1 VSTYKAFEVREET
14 EKNFVGTIVEKS
26 ALELAEGS
34 VSIEVCYS
42 SVNYKDALSASGSKA
57 VTREYPHVPGI
68 DAAGTVLASTDSN
81 FAVGDE
87 VVVTGYDLGMN
98 TAGGF
103 GQQVTVPGGWV
114 TKLPVGLSLRDS
126 MVLGTAGLTA
136 GLCVNKL
143 LLNGITPEAG
153 KVLVTGATGG
163 VGIIACALLVKLG
176 FEVVASTGKLAETAK
191 LTALGVSEVISRE
204 AFSEENPRPM
214 LKESYAA
221 AVDVAGGT
229 TLVNVIK
236 SLSYG
241 GSVAACGLV
250 DSPALSATVLPFILR
265 GVNLLGVD
273 SVELP
278 LAQKQQ
284 VWNLFANEW
293 ALTDIDSLAETIVLA
308 ELPAV
313 LAKVLA
319 GGAIGRYVLETTLVN
334 VIKSLSYGGSVA
346 ACGLVDSPALS
357 ATVLPFILRGVNLL
371 GVDSVELPLAQKQQV
386 WNLFANEWALTD
398 IDSLA
403 ETIVLAE
410 LPAVLA
416 KVLAGGA
423 IGRYVLDLRA

>member
-1 VSTYKAFEVREET
+1 M
-14 EKNFVGTIVEKS
+14 GTIVEKS

-68 DAAGTVLASTDSN
+68 DAAGKVLASTDSN

-191 LTALGVSEVISRE
+191 LTALGVSEVISRQ
-204 AFSEENPRPM
+204 AFSEENRRPM
-214 LKESYAA
+214 LKESYDA

-236 SLSYG
+236 SLNYG

-284 VWNLFANEW
+284 IWNLFANEW
-293 ALTDIDSLAETIVLA
+293 ALTDIDSLAETIALA

-319 GGAIGRYVLETTLVN
+319 GGAV
-334 VIKSLSYGGSVA
+334 
-346 ACGLVDSPALS
+346 
-357 ATVLPFILRGVNLL
+357 
-371 GVDSVELPLAQKQQV
+371 
-386 WNLFANEWALTD
+386 
-398 IDSLA
+398 
-403 ETIVLAE
+403 
-410 LPAVLA
+410 
-416 KVLAGGA
+416 
-423 IGRYVLDLRA
+423 GRYVLDLRA

>member
-34 VSIEVCYS
+34 ISIEVCYS

-278 LAQKQQ
+278 LDQKQQ
-284 VWNLFANEW
+284 
-293 ALTDIDSLAETIVLA
+293 I
-308 ELPAV
+308 
-313 LAKVLA
+313 
-319 GGAIGRYVLETTLVN
+319 
-334 VIKSLSYGGSVA
+334 
-346 ACGLVDSPALS
+346 
-357 ATVLPFILRGVNLL
+357 
-371 GVDSVELPLAQKQQV
+371 

>member
-1 VSTYKAFEVREET
+1 MSTYKAFEVREET

-143 LLNGITPEAG
+143 LLNDITPEAG

-319 GGAIGRYVLETTLVN
+319 GGAIGRYVL
-334 VIKSLSYGGSVA
+334 
-346 ACGLVDSPALS
+346 
-357 ATVLPFILRGVNLL
+357 
-371 GVDSVELPLAQKQQV
+371 
-386 WNLFANEWALTD
+386 
-398 IDSLA
+398 
-403 ETIVLAE
+403 
-410 LPAVLA
+410 
-416 KVLAGGA
+416 
-423 IGRYVLDLRA
+423 DLRA

>member
-1 VSTYKAFEVREET
+1 MSTYKAFEVREET

-176 FEVVASTGKLAETAK
+176 FEVVASTGKLAEAAK

-284 VWNLFANEW
+284 IWNLFANEW
-293 ALTDIDSLAETIVLA
+293 A
-308 ELPAV
+308 P
-313 LAKVLA
+313 
-319 GGAIGRYVLETTLVN
+319 
-334 VIKSLSYGGSVA
+334 
-346 ACGLVDSPALS
+346 
-357 ATVLPFILRGVNLL
+357 
-371 GVDSVELPLAQKQQV
+371 
-386 WNLFANEWALTD
+386 TD

>member
-1 VSTYKAFEVREET
+1 MSTYKAFEVREET
-14 EKNFVGTIVEKS
+14 EKKFVGAIVEKS
-26 ALELAEGS
+26 ALELVEGG
-34 VSIEVCYS
+34 VSIEVHYS

-143 LLNGITPEAG
+143 LVNGITPESG

-176 FEVVASTGKLAETAK
+176 FEVVASTGKLAEAAK

-221 AVDVAGGT
+221 AVDVAGGA

-284 VWNLFANEW
+284 
-293 ALTDIDSLAETIVLA
+293 I
-308 ELPAV
+308 
-313 LAKVLA
+313 
-319 GGAIGRYVLETTLVN
+319 
-334 VIKSLSYGGSVA
+334 
-346 ACGLVDSPALS
+346 
-357 ATVLPFILRGVNLL
+357 
-371 GVDSVELPLAQKQQV
+371 

>member
-1 VSTYKAFEVREET
+1 MSTYKAFEVREET

-191 LTALGVSEVISRE
+191 LMALGVSEVISRE

-319 GGAIGRYVLETTLVN
+319 GGAIGRYVL
-334 VIKSLSYGGSVA
+334 
-346 ACGLVDSPALS
+346 
-357 ATVLPFILRGVNLL
+357 
-371 GVDSVELPLAQKQQV
+371 
-386 WNLFANEWALTD
+386 
-398 IDSLA
+398 
-403 ETIVLAE
+403 
-410 LPAVLA
+410 
-416 KVLAGGA
+416 
-423 IGRYVLDLRA
+423 DLRA

>member
-1 VSTYKAFEVREET
+1 MSTYKAFEVREET
-14 EKNFVGTIVEKS
+14 EKKFVGAIVEKS
-26 ALELAEGS
+26 ALELVEGS
-34 VSIEVCYS
+34 VSIEVHYS

-143 LLNGITPEAG
+143 LVNGITPESG

-176 FEVVASTGKLAETAK
+176 FEVVASTGKLAEAAK

-221 AVDVAGGT
+221 AVDVAGGA

-278 LAQKQQ
+278 LAKKQQ
-284 VWNLFANEW
+284 
-293 ALTDIDSLAETIVLA
+293 I
-308 ELPAV
+308 
-313 LAKVLA
+313 
-319 GGAIGRYVLETTLVN
+319 
-334 VIKSLSYGGSVA
+334 
-346 ACGLVDSPALS
+346 
-357 ATVLPFILRGVNLL
+357 
-371 GVDSVELPLAQKQQV
+371 

>member
-1 VSTYKAFEVREET
+1 MSTYKAFEVREET

-176 FEVVASTGKLAETAK
+176 FEVVASTGKLAEAAK

-221 AVDVAGGT
+221 AVDVAGGA

-278 LAQKQQ
+278 LDQKQQ
-284 VWNLFANEW
+284 IWN
-293 ALTDIDSLAETIVLA
+293 
-308 ELPAV
+308 
-313 LAKVLA
+313 
-319 GGAIGRYVLETTLVN
+319 
-334 VIKSLSYGGSVA
+334 
-346 ACGLVDSPALS
+346 
-357 ATVLPFILRGVNLL
+357 
-371 GVDSVELPLAQKQQV
+371 Q
-386 WNLFANEWALTD
+386 FANEWALTD

>member
-1 VSTYKAFEVREET
+1 MSTYKAFEVREET

-176 FEVVASTGKLAETAK
+176 FEVVASTGKLAEAAK

-221 AVDVAGGT
+221 AVDVAGGA

-284 VWNLFANEW
+284 
-293 ALTDIDSLAETIVLA
+293 I
-308 ELPAV
+308 
-313 LAKVLA
+313 
-319 GGAIGRYVLETTLVN
+319 
-334 VIKSLSYGGSVA
+334 
-346 ACGLVDSPALS
+346 
-357 ATVLPFILRGVNLL
+357 
-371 GVDSVELPLAQKQQV
+371 

>member
-1 VSTYKAFEVREET
+1 MSTYKAFEVREEI
-14 EKNFVGTIVEKS
+14 EKKFVGAIVEKS

-34 VSIEVCYS
+34 VSIEVHYS

-68 DAAGTVLASTDSN
+68 DAAGKVLASTDSH

-143 LLNGITPEAG
+143 LLNSITPEAG

-176 FEVVASTGKLAETAK
+176 FEVVASTGKLAETTK
-191 LTALGVSEVISRE
+191 LMALGVSEVISRE

-293 ALTDIDSLAETIVLA
+293 ALTDIDSLAETMVLA

-319 GGAIGRYVLETTLVN
+319 GGAV
-334 VIKSLSYGGSVA
+334 
-346 ACGLVDSPALS
+346 
-357 ATVLPFILRGVNLL
+357 
-371 GVDSVELPLAQKQQV
+371 
-386 WNLFANEWALTD
+386 
-398 IDSLA
+398 
-403 ETIVLAE
+403 
-410 LPAVLA
+410 
-416 KVLAGGA
+416 
-423 IGRYVLDLRA
+423 GRYVLDLRA

>member
-1 VSTYKAFEVREET
+1 MSTYKAFEVREET
-14 EKNFVGTIVEKS
+14 EKNFVGAIVEKS

-34 VSIEVCYS
+34 VSIEVHYS

-68 DAAGTVLASTDSN
+68 DAAGKVLASTDSH

-143 LLNGITPEAG
+143 LLSGITPEAG

-191 LTALGVSEVISRE
+191 LTALGVSEVISRQ

-214 LKESYAA
+214 LKEGYAA

-284 VWNLFANEW
+284 IWNLFANEW
-293 ALTDIDSLAETIVLA
+293 ALTDIDSLAETMVLA

-319 GGAIGRYVLETTLVN
+319 GGAV
-334 VIKSLSYGGSVA
+334 
-346 ACGLVDSPALS
+346 
-357 ATVLPFILRGVNLL
+357 
-371 GVDSVELPLAQKQQV
+371 
-386 WNLFANEWALTD
+386 
-398 IDSLA
+398 
-403 ETIVLAE
+403 
-410 LPAVLA
+410 
-416 KVLAGGA
+416 
-423 IGRYVLDLRA
+423 GRYVLDLRA

>member
-1 VSTYKAFEVREET
+1 MSTYKAFEVREET
-14 EKNFVGTIVEKS
+14 EKKFVGAIVEKS
-26 ALELAEGS
+26 ALELVEGS
-34 VSIEVCYS
+34 VSIEVHYS

-221 AVDVAGGT
+221 AVDVAGG
-229 TLVNVIK
+229 
-236 SLSYG
+236 
-241 GSVAACGLV
+241 A
-250 DSPALSATVLPFILR
+250 
-265 GVNLLGVD
+265 
-273 SVELP
+273 
-278 LAQKQQ
+278 
-284 VWNLFANEW
+284 
-293 ALTDIDSLAETIVLA
+293 
-308 ELPAV
+308 
-313 LAKVLA
+313 
-319 GGAIGRYVLETTLVN
+319 TLVN

>member
-1 VSTYKAFEVREET
+1 MSTYKAFEVREET
-14 EKNFVGTIVEKS
+14 EKKFVGAIVEKS
-26 ALELAEGS
+26 ALELVEGS
-34 VSIEVCYS
+34 VSIEVHYS

-114 TKLPVGLSLRDS
+114 TKLPVGLSLHDS

-176 FEVVASTGKLAETAK
+176 FEVVASTGKLAEAAK

-221 AVDVAGGT
+221 AVDVAGGA

-278 LAQKQQ
+278 LDQKQQ
-284 VWNLFANEW
+284 
-293 ALTDIDSLAETIVLA
+293 I
-308 ELPAV
+308 
-313 LAKVLA
+313 
-319 GGAIGRYVLETTLVN
+319 
-334 VIKSLSYGGSVA
+334 
-346 ACGLVDSPALS
+346 
-357 ATVLPFILRGVNLL
+357 
-371 GVDSVELPLAQKQQV
+371 

>member
-1 VSTYKAFEVREET
+1 MSTYKAFEVREET

-176 FEVVASTGKLAETAK
+176 FEVVASTGKLAEAAK

-284 VWNLFANEW
+284 
-293 ALTDIDSLAETIVLA
+293 I
-308 ELPAV
+308 
-313 LAKVLA
+313 
-319 GGAIGRYVLETTLVN
+319 
-334 VIKSLSYGGSVA
+334 
-346 ACGLVDSPALS
+346 
-357 ATVLPFILRGVNLL
+357 
-371 GVDSVELPLAQKQQV
+371 

>member
-1 VSTYKAFEVREET
+1 MSTYKAFEVREET

-114 TKLPVGLSLRDS
+114 TKLPVGLSLHDS

-176 FEVVASTGKLAETAK
+176 FEVVASTGKLAEAAK

-284 VWNLFANEW
+284 
-293 ALTDIDSLAETIVLA
+293 I
-308 ELPAV
+308 
-313 LAKVLA
+313 
-319 GGAIGRYVLETTLVN
+319 
-334 VIKSLSYGGSVA
+334 
-346 ACGLVDSPALS
+346 
-357 ATVLPFILRGVNLL
+357 
-371 GVDSVELPLAQKQQV
+371 

>member
-1 VSTYKAFEVREET
+1 MSTYKAFEVREET

-293 ALTDIDSLAETIVLA
+293 AI
-308 ELPAV
+308 
-313 LAKVLA
+313 
-319 GGAIGRYVLETTLVN
+319 
-334 VIKSLSYGGSVA
+334 
-346 ACGLVDSPALS
+346 
-357 ATVLPFILRGVNLL
+357 
-371 GVDSVELPLAQKQQV
+371 
-386 WNLFANEWALTD
+386 TD

>member
-1 VSTYKAFEVREET
+1 MSTYKAFEVREET

-136 GLCVNKL
+136 WLCVNKL

-278 LAQKQQ
+278 LDQKQQ
-284 VWNLFANEW
+284 IWN
-293 ALTDIDSLAETIVLA
+293 
-308 ELPAV
+308 
-313 LAKVLA
+313 
-319 GGAIGRYVLETTLVN
+319 
-334 VIKSLSYGGSVA
+334 
-346 ACGLVDSPALS
+346 
-357 ATVLPFILRGVNLL
+357 
-371 GVDSVELPLAQKQQV
+371 Q
-386 WNLFANEWALTD
+386 FANEWALTD

>member
-14 EKNFVGTIVEKS
+14 EKKFVGAIVEKS
-26 ALELAEGS
+26 ALELVEGS
-34 VSIEVCYS
+34 VSIEVHYS

-114 TKLPVGLSLRDS
+114 TKLPVGLSLHDS

-176 FEVVASTGKLAETAK
+176 FEVVASTGKLAEAAK

-221 AVDVAGGT
+221 AVDVAGGA

-284 VWNLFANEW
+284 IWNLFANEW
-293 ALTDIDSLAETIVLA
+293 AV
-308 ELPAV
+308 
-313 LAKVLA
+313 
-319 GGAIGRYVLETTLVN
+319 
-334 VIKSLSYGGSVA
+334 
-346 ACGLVDSPALS
+346 
-357 ATVLPFILRGVNLL
+357 
-371 GVDSVELPLAQKQQV
+371 
-386 WNLFANEWALTD
+386 TD

>member
-1 VSTYKAFEVREET
+1 MSTYKAFEVREEI
-14 EKNFVGTIVEKS
+14 EKKFVGAIVEKS

-34 VSIEVCYS
+34 VSIEVHYS

-68 DAAGTVLASTDSN
+68 DAAGKVLASTDSH

-191 LTALGVSEVISRE
+191 LMALGVSEVISRE

-214 LKESYAA
+214 LKEGYAA

-293 ALTDIDSLAETIVLA
+293 ALTDIDSLAETMVLA

-319 GGAIGRYVLETTLVN
+319 GGAV
-334 VIKSLSYGGSVA
+334 
-346 ACGLVDSPALS
+346 
-357 ATVLPFILRGVNLL
+357 
-371 GVDSVELPLAQKQQV
+371 
-386 WNLFANEWALTD
+386 
-398 IDSLA
+398 
-403 ETIVLAE
+403 
-410 LPAVLA
+410 
-416 KVLAGGA
+416 
-423 IGRYVLDLRA
+423 GRYVLDLRA

>member
-1 VSTYKAFEVREET
+1 MSTYKAFEVREET
-14 EKNFVGTIVEKS
+14 EKKFVGAIVEKS
-26 ALELAEGS
+26 ALELVEGS
-34 VSIEVCYS
+34 VSIEVHYS

-114 TKLPVGLSLRDS
+114 TKLPVGLSLHDS

-221 AVDVAGGT
+221 AVDVAGGA

-278 LAQKQQ
+278 LDQKQQ
-284 VWNLFANEW
+284 
-293 ALTDIDSLAETIVLA
+293 I
-308 ELPAV
+308 
-313 LAKVLA
+313 
-319 GGAIGRYVLETTLVN
+319 
-334 VIKSLSYGGSVA
+334 
-346 ACGLVDSPALS
+346 
-357 ATVLPFILRGVNLL
+357 
-371 GVDSVELPLAQKQQV
+371 

>member
-1 VSTYKAFEVREET
+1 MSTYKAFEVREET

-176 FEVVASTGKLAETAK
+176 FEVVASTGKLAEAAK

-284 VWNLFANEW
+284 IWNLFANEW
-293 ALTDIDSLAETIVLA
+293 ALTE
-308 ELPAV
+308 
-313 LAKVLA
+313 
-319 GGAIGRYVLETTLVN
+319 
-334 VIKSLSYGGSVA
+334 
-346 ACGLVDSPALS
+346 
-357 ATVLPFILRGVNLL
+357 
-371 GVDSVELPLAQKQQV
+371 
-386 WNLFANEWALTD
+386 

>member
-1 VSTYKAFEVREET
+1 MSTYKAFEVREET

-34 VSIEVCYS
+34 ISIEVCYS

-191 LTALGVSEVISRE
+191 LMALGVSEVISRE

-319 GGAIGRYVLETTLVN
+319 GGAV
-334 VIKSLSYGGSVA
+334 
-346 ACGLVDSPALS
+346 
-357 ATVLPFILRGVNLL
+357 
-371 GVDSVELPLAQKQQV
+371 
-386 WNLFANEWALTD
+386 
-398 IDSLA
+398 
-403 ETIVLAE
+403 
-410 LPAVLA
+410 
-416 KVLAGGA
+416 
-423 IGRYVLDLRA
+423 GRYVLDLRA

>member
-1 VSTYKAFEVREET
+1 MSTYKAFEVREET

-34 VSIEVCYS
+34 VSIQVCYS

-278 LAQKQQ
+278 LDQKQQ
-284 VWNLFANEW
+284 IWN
-293 ALTDIDSLAETIVLA
+293 
-308 ELPAV
+308 
-313 LAKVLA
+313 
-319 GGAIGRYVLETTLVN
+319 
-334 VIKSLSYGGSVA
+334 
-346 ACGLVDSPALS
+346 
-357 ATVLPFILRGVNLL
+357 
-371 GVDSVELPLAQKQQV
+371 Q
-386 WNLFANEWALTD
+386 FANEWALTD

>member
-1 VSTYKAFEVREET
+1 MSTYKAFEVREEI
-14 EKNFVGTIVEKS
+14 EKKFVGAIVEKS

-87 VVVTGYDLGMN
+87 VVVTGYDLSMN

-293 ALTDIDSLAETIVLA
+293 ALTDIDSLAETMVLA

-319 GGAIGRYVLETTLVN
+319 GGAV
-334 VIKSLSYGGSVA
+334 
-346 ACGLVDSPALS
+346 
-357 ATVLPFILRGVNLL
+357 
-371 GVDSVELPLAQKQQV
+371 
-386 WNLFANEWALTD
+386 
-398 IDSLA
+398 
-403 ETIVLAE
+403 
-410 LPAVLA
+410 
-416 KVLAGGA
+416 
-423 IGRYVLDLRA
+423 GRYVLDLRA

>member
-1 VSTYKAFEVREET
+1 MSTYKAFEVREET

-68 DAAGTVLASTDSN
+68 DAAGTVLANTDSN

-293 ALTDIDSLAETIVLA
+293 ALS
-308 ELPAV
+308 
-313 LAKVLA
+313 
-319 GGAIGRYVLETTLVN
+319 
-334 VIKSLSYGGSVA
+334 
-346 ACGLVDSPALS
+346 
-357 ATVLPFILRGVNLL
+357 
-371 GVDSVELPLAQKQQV
+371 
-386 WNLFANEWALTD
+386 D

>member
-1 VSTYKAFEVREET
+1 MSTYKAFEVREEI
-14 EKNFVGTIVEKS
+14 EKKFVGAIVEKS

-34 VSIEVCYS
+34 VSIEVHYS

-68 DAAGTVLASTDSN
+68 DAAGKVIATTDSN

-143 LLNGITPEAG
+143 LLNSITPEAG

-191 LTALGVSEVISRE
+191 LMALGVSEVISRE

-214 LKESYAA
+214 LKEGYAA

-278 LAQKQQ
+278 LDQKQQ
-284 VWNLFANEW
+284 
-293 ALTDIDSLAETIVLA
+293 I
-308 ELPAV
+308 
-313 LAKVLA
+313 
-319 GGAIGRYVLETTLVN
+319 
-334 VIKSLSYGGSVA
+334 
-346 ACGLVDSPALS
+346 
-357 ATVLPFILRGVNLL
+357 
-371 GVDSVELPLAQKQQV
+371 

>member
-1 VSTYKAFEVREET
+1 
-14 EKNFVGTIVEKS
+14 
-26 ALELAEGS
+26 
-34 VSIEVCYS
+34 VCYS

-278 LAQKQQ
+278 LDQKQQ
-284 VWNLFANEW
+284 IWN
-293 ALTDIDSLAETIVLA
+293 
-308 ELPAV
+308 
-313 LAKVLA
+313 
-319 GGAIGRYVLETTLVN
+319 
-334 VIKSLSYGGSVA
+334 
-346 ACGLVDSPALS
+346 
-357 ATVLPFILRGVNLL
+357 
-371 GVDSVELPLAQKQQV
+371 Q
-386 WNLFANEWALTD
+386 FANEWALTD

>member
-1 VSTYKAFEVREET
+1 MSTYKAFEVREEI
-14 EKNFVGTIVEKS
+14 EKKFVGAIVEKS

-34 VSIEVCYS
+34 VSIEVHYS

-68 DAAGTVLASTDSN
+68 DAAGKVLASTDSN

-143 LLNGITPEAG
+143 LLNNITPEAG

-176 FEVVASTGKLAETAK
+176 FEVVASTGKSAETAK
-191 LTALGVSEVISRE
+191 LMALGVSEVISRE

-250 DSPALSATVLPFILR
+250 DSPALSATVFPFILR

-313 LAKVLA
+313 LVKVLA
-319 GGAIGRYVLETTLVN
+319 GGAV
-334 VIKSLSYGGSVA
+334 
-346 ACGLVDSPALS
+346 
-357 ATVLPFILRGVNLL
+357 
-371 GVDSVELPLAQKQQV
+371 
-386 WNLFANEWALTD
+386 
-398 IDSLA
+398 
-403 ETIVLAE
+403 
-410 LPAVLA
+410 
-416 KVLAGGA
+416 
-423 IGRYVLDLRA
+423 GRYVLDLRA

>member
-1 VSTYKAFEVREET
+1 MSTYKAFEVREEI
-14 EKNFVGTIVEKS
+14 EKKFVGAIVEKS

-34 VSIEVCYS
+34 VSIEVHYS

-68 DAAGTVLASTDSN
+68 DAAGKVLASTDSH

-143 LLNGITPEAG
+143 LLNSITPEAG

-163 VGIIACALLVKLG
+163 VGIITCALLVKLG

-191 LTALGVSEVISRE
+191 LMALGVSEVISRE

-214 LKESYAA
+214 LKEGYAA

-293 ALTDIDSLAETIVLA
+293 ALTDIDSLAETMVLA

-319 GGAIGRYVLETTLVN
+319 GGAV
-334 VIKSLSYGGSVA
+334 
-346 ACGLVDSPALS
+346 
-357 ATVLPFILRGVNLL
+357 
-371 GVDSVELPLAQKQQV
+371 
-386 WNLFANEWALTD
+386 
-398 IDSLA
+398 
-403 ETIVLAE
+403 
-410 LPAVLA
+410 
-416 KVLAGGA
+416 
-423 IGRYVLDLRA
+423 GRYVLDLRA

>member
-1 VSTYKAFEVREET
+1 MSTYKAFEVREET
-14 EKNFVGTIVEKS
+14 EKKFVGAIVEKS
-26 ALELAEGS
+26 ALELVEGS
-34 VSIEVCYS
+34 VSIEVHYS

-114 TKLPVGLSLRDS
+114 TKLPVGLSLRDC
-126 MVLGTAGLTA
+126 MVLGTEGLTA

-221 AVDVAGGT
+221 AVDVAGGA

-284 VWNLFANEW
+284 
-293 ALTDIDSLAETIVLA
+293 I
-308 ELPAV
+308 
-313 LAKVLA
+313 
-319 GGAIGRYVLETTLVN
+319 
-334 VIKSLSYGGSVA
+334 
-346 ACGLVDSPALS
+346 
-357 ATVLPFILRGVNLL
+357 
-371 GVDSVELPLAQKQQV
+371 

>member
-1 VSTYKAFEVREET
+1 MSTYKAFEVREET

-293 ALTDIDSLAETIVLA
+293 ALTDM
-308 ELPAV
+308 
-313 LAKVLA
+313 
-319 GGAIGRYVLETTLVN
+319 
-334 VIKSLSYGGSVA
+334 
-346 ACGLVDSPALS
+346 
-357 ATVLPFILRGVNLL
+357 
-371 GVDSVELPLAQKQQV
+371 
-386 WNLFANEWALTD
+386 
-398 IDSLA
+398 DSLA

>member
-1 VSTYKAFEVREET
+1 MSTYKAFEVREET
-14 EKNFVGTIVEKS
+14 EKKFVGAIVEKS
-26 ALELAEGS
+26 ALELVEGS
-34 VSIEVCYS
+34 VSIEVHYS

-114 TKLPVGLSLRDS
+114 TKLPVGLSLHDS

-319 GGAIGRYVLETTLVN
+319 GGAIGRYVL
-334 VIKSLSYGGSVA
+334 
-346 ACGLVDSPALS
+346 
-357 ATVLPFILRGVNLL
+357 
-371 GVDSVELPLAQKQQV
+371 
-386 WNLFANEWALTD
+386 
-398 IDSLA
+398 
-403 ETIVLAE
+403 
-410 LPAVLA
+410 
-416 KVLAGGA
+416 
-423 IGRYVLDLRA
+423 DLRA

>member
-1 VSTYKAFEVREET
+1 MSTYKAFEVRKEA
-14 EKNFVGTIVEKS
+14 EKKFVGAIVEKS

-34 VSIEVCYS
+34 VSIEVHYS

-68 DAAGTVLASTDSN
+68 DAAGKVLASTDSN

-103 GQQVTVPGGWV
+103 GQQVIVPGGWV

-143 LLNGITPEAG
+143 LLNSITPEAG

-191 LTALGVSEVISRE
+191 LMALGVSEVISRE

-214 LKESYAA
+214 LKEGYAA

-293 ALTDIDSLAETIVLA
+293 ALTDIDSLAETMVLA

-319 GGAIGRYVLETTLVN
+319 GGAV
-334 VIKSLSYGGSVA
+334 
-346 ACGLVDSPALS
+346 
-357 ATVLPFILRGVNLL
+357 
-371 GVDSVELPLAQKQQV
+371 
-386 WNLFANEWALTD
+386 
-398 IDSLA
+398 
-403 ETIVLAE
+403 
-410 LPAVLA
+410 
-416 KVLAGGA
+416 
-423 IGRYVLDLRA
+423 GRYVLDLRA

>member
-1 VSTYKAFEVREET
+1 MSTYKAFEVREEI
-14 EKNFVGTIVEKS
+14 EKKFVGAIVEKS

-34 VSIEVCYS
+34 VSIEVHYS

-68 DAAGTVLASTDSN
+68 DAAGKVLASTDSN

-143 LLNGITPEAG
+143 LLNSITPEAG

-191 LTALGVSEVISRE
+191 LMALGVSEVISRE

-293 ALTDIDSLAETIVLA
+293 ALTDIDSLAETMVLA

-319 GGAIGRYVLETTLVN
+319 GGAV
-334 VIKSLSYGGSVA
+334 
-346 ACGLVDSPALS
+346 
-357 ATVLPFILRGVNLL
+357 
-371 GVDSVELPLAQKQQV
+371 
-386 WNLFANEWALTD
+386 
-398 IDSLA
+398 
-403 ETIVLAE
+403 
-410 LPAVLA
+410 
-416 KVLAGGA
+416 
-423 IGRYVLDLRA
+423 GRYVLDLRA

>member
-1 VSTYKAFEVREET
+1 MSTYKAFEVREEI
-14 EKNFVGTIVEKS
+14 EKKFVGAIVEKS

-34 VSIEVCYS
+34 VSIEVHYS

-68 DAAGTVLASTDSN
+68 DAAGKVLASTDSN

-143 LLNGITPEAG
+143 LLSGITPEAG

-163 VGIIACALLVKLG
+163 VGIITCALLVKLG

-191 LTALGVSEVISRE
+191 LMALGVSEVISRE

-284 VWNLFANEW
+284 IWNLFANEW
-293 ALTDIDSLAETIVLA
+293 ALTDIDSLAETIA
-308 ELPAV
+308 
-313 LAKVLA
+313 
-319 GGAIGRYVLETTLVN
+319 
-334 VIKSLSYGGSVA
+334 
-346 ACGLVDSPALS
+346 
-357 ATVLPFILRGVNLL
+357 
-371 GVDSVELPLAQKQQV
+371 
-386 WNLFANEWALTD
+386 
-398 IDSLA
+398 
-403 ETIVLAE
+403 LAE

>member
-1 VSTYKAFEVREET
+1 MSTYKAFEVREEI
-14 EKNFVGTIVEKS
+14 EKKFVGAIVEKS

-34 VSIEVCYS
+34 VSIEVHYS

-68 DAAGTVLASTDSN
+68 DAAGKVLASTDSN

-191 LTALGVSEVISRE
+191 LMALGVSEVISRE

-319 GGAIGRYVLETTLVN
+319 GGAV
-334 VIKSLSYGGSVA
+334 
-346 ACGLVDSPALS
+346 
-357 ATVLPFILRGVNLL
+357 
-371 GVDSVELPLAQKQQV
+371 
-386 WNLFANEWALTD
+386 
-398 IDSLA
+398 
-403 ETIVLAE
+403 
-410 LPAVLA
+410 
-416 KVLAGGA
+416 
-423 IGRYVLDLRA
+423 GRYVLDLRA

>member
-1 VSTYKAFEVREET
+1 MSTYKAFEVREET
-14 EKNFVGTIVEKS
+14 EKKFVGAIVEKS
-26 ALELAEGS
+26 ALELVEGS
-34 VSIEVCYS
+34 VSIEVHYS

-176 FEVVASTGKLAETAK
+176 FEVVASTGKLAEAAK

-221 AVDVAGGT
+221 AVDVAGGA

-284 VWNLFANEW
+284 IWNLFANEW
-293 ALTDIDSLAETIVLA
+293 ALTDIE
-308 ELPAV
+308 
-313 LAKVLA
+313 
-319 GGAIGRYVLETTLVN
+319 
-334 VIKSLSYGGSVA
+334 
-346 ACGLVDSPALS
+346 
-357 ATVLPFILRGVNLL
+357 
-371 GVDSVELPLAQKQQV
+371 
-386 WNLFANEWALTD
+386 
-398 IDSLA
+398 SLA

>member
-1 VSTYKAFEVREET
+1 MSTYKAFEVREET
-14 EKNFVGTIVEKS
+14 EKKFVGAIVEKS
-26 ALELAEGS
+26 ALELVEGS
-34 VSIEVCYS
+34 VSIEVHYS

-176 FEVVASTGKLAETAK
+176 FEVVASTGKLAEAAK

-278 LAQKQQ
+278 LDQKQQ
-284 VWNLFANEW
+284 
-293 ALTDIDSLAETIVLA
+293 I
-308 ELPAV
+308 
-313 LAKVLA
+313 
-319 GGAIGRYVLETTLVN
+319 
-334 VIKSLSYGGSVA
+334 
-346 ACGLVDSPALS
+346 
-357 ATVLPFILRGVNLL
+357 
-371 GVDSVELPLAQKQQV
+371 